1 MKQEFIDLELQ
12 LDESRIRLRGAHQ
25 ADVRGPVTLDQTLV
39 RDLRELENGGEH
51 AAYGRKLFAALF
63 PPGGDVTRVLFST
76 FDSVEGNERRLRLRL
91 SLDPEISPEIQGL
104 HWELMSNGDEF
115 VVGRS
120 AEIVFSRYVAL
131 PGRVSAAPKRP
142 RLLCVIAAPKDSHRR
157 PYGLA
162 PIPYDLVRQ
171 ELEAVLGDVSDKIEV
186 KILDRPVTPE
196 RVREELVRG
205 EFDLLHFYGHG
216 MSSREG
222 EAALVLEDDQN
233 RMLRVKESTLGELA
247 KGLRHLK
254 LVTLIACNS
263 GVRTSETDGLSG
275 LSGHL
280 IRSNVPAVIAMR
292 RTIGM
297 EMGMRFTR
305 LLYRRL
311 AQNPTIDVAVN
322 EARHQ
327 LFLDQPDTVDWS
339 SPILTMRLRDGRLW
353 EEPSH
358 ESPPASRPRTLVGA
372 LVLSLLAGA
381 GTRYLVPDFVVRD
394 HWPHQQVRDPEPDP
408 AREPGAEAISL
419 EPIVPGRLAVGVVS
433 SRDYSWSEAATRSL
447 SRWIRKNQ
455 EGLQVVPVPKDLLPR
470 LGGVAGGDLST
481 FPGGTSSP
489 GGMEYLLLLLEEHAL
504 QPENRQPFPVV
515 SLTCESILLRTDKP
529 EVMQEHSVG
538 HLGMAVSEEG
548 ALEQAYERCFED
560 VFEGLNLIR

>member
-353 EEPSH
+353 EEEGEEPWRGNGSQSPSY
-358 ESPPASRPRTLVGA
+358 RPRQI
-372 LVLSLLAGA
+372 LAGGLLMALA
-381 GTRYLVPDFVVRD
+381 GGAIWSLVPDS
-394 HWPHQQVRDPEPDP
+394 EPPPVSEEFELP
-408 AREPGAEAISL
+408 AIVQ
-419 EPIVPGRLAVGVVS
+419 EPIVPGRLGVGVVS
-433 SRDYSWSEAATRSL
+433 SRDYGWNEAATQSL
-447 SRWIRKNQ
+447 VRWARKSLEGTQ
-455 EGLQVVPVPKDLLPR
+455 VVSVSEGLRPR
-470 LGGVAGGDLST
+470 LRAVAAGDLSP
-481 FPGGTSSP
+481 FPGGSVSP
-489 GGMEYLLLLLEEHAL
+489 GGVEYLLLLFEEHEL
-504 QPENRQPFPVV
+504 QPENRQPFPVMSV
-515 SLTCESILLRTDKP
+515 TCEAWLLRADRP
-529 EVMQEHSVG
+529 EVIRENSVG
-538 HLGMAVSEEG
+538 HLGMAVSEKG

-560 VFEGLNLIR
+560 FSGELDVIR